1 METRKSSP
9 LTRTL
14 PKLSSMD
21 FFTEKASSDT
31 ENSGTL
37 LRSSACLLMAVHLN
51 LKVEEFLVI
60 SWYYRQMIRSFSP
73 YIYKDEAEAVEE
85 LLNSFEWPRDKAL
98 QVEQEAVELVNLT
111 RGMKARPGQLESFL
125 QEFALNTDEGLAMM
139 CLAEALLRI
148 PDTRTANALMKDRV
162 SAANWLQSQGKSSDW
177 VTKAAG
183 VGMAVTKKT
192 LDGSLSRLGE
202 PVIREAMI
210 KAMQM
215 MGKQFVL
222 GVDIK
227 AAMINAK
234 PWEKAGYRM
243 SYDMLGEAA
252 RDQATA
258 DIYFDSYKD
267 AIEQTA
273 IGNER
278 NEQNSGVSVK
288 LSALHPRFEYS
299 QKDRC
304 VPEIV
309 ERLGMLAVTA
319 AKHDVPLT
327 IDAEEANRL
336 DLTIEIFER
345 VLAEYV
351 PNGWE
356 GYGIAVQAYQKR
368 ALPLVKYLADHVNE
382 RQKRIQVRLVKGAY
396 WDTEIKRAQVG
407 GFPEYPVFTR
417 KNNTDVSYMACAYKL
432 LKNADVIYPMFATH
446 NAYTISAVRQIATEC
461 NITNYEFQR
470 LHGMGESLYGAFMQE
485 CEDVKASIYAPV
497 GIHKDLLPYLVRRL
511 LENGANS
518 SFVNKLMDE
527 SVPANEF
534 TRDPVDPVRK
544 YESKRHPQIPL
555 PSDLFGEV
563 RENSRGLDL
572 DDPLSSAEV
581 VEHIESYRSEHKAF
595 SLVGGNR
602 YEKIDGQFIEW
613 AFDNAKHAF
622 NDWNYKSAQ
631 QRALALESFADILE
645 NHRTELMSILV
656 HEAGKTIPDALD
668 EVREAVDFCRYYAA
682 QGRDIFDSEGTLMPG
697 YTGETNRLIMQGR
710 GTFVCISPWN
720 FPLAIFVGQVV
731 AALMAGNAVIAK
743 PASQTPYIAMRAVE
757 LMHRAGIPHSAIQLL
772 LGNGA
777 FGSKILEHKD
787 VAGVAFTGS
796 TDTAK
801 RIQQT
806 LVVHNDAVVPF
817 IAETGGQNA
826 MIVDSSS
833 LLEQV
838 VDDVVHSAFGSAG
851 QRCSALR
858 VLYVQN
864 DIATPFMNLLE
875 GAMKELK
882 VTSPHKLS
890 ADIGYV
896 IDGPAKQGLDKYIDY
911 IEAHGRKVGQADIS
925 RKSPDNSRLFAP
937 VAYEISNIHVL
948 DGEVFG
954 PVLHILRFHID
965 QLRFVINQINR
976 SGYGLTFGMH
986 TRIQS
991 RHEKVADAIRA
1002 GNIYVNRST
1011 TGAIV
1016 GVQPFGGMGLSG
1028 TGPKAGGPHYLHGFA
1043 TEKVITIDTT
1053 ASGGNASLLSI
1064 ED

>member
-1 METRKSSP
+1 
-9 LTRTL
+9 
-14 PKLSSMD
+14 
-21 FFTEKASSDT
+21 
-31 ENSGTL
+31 
-37 LRSSACLLMAVHLN
+37 
-51 LKVEEFLVI
+51 
-60 SWYYRQMIRSFSP
+60 MIRAFSL
-73 YIYKDEAEAVEE
+73 YIYKDEAEVVEE
-85 LLNSFEWPRDKAL
+85 LLTSFDWPRDKAL
-98 QVEQEAVELVNLT
+98 IVEQSAIGLVEET
-111 RGMKARPGQLESFL
+111 RATKTRPGQLESFL

-148 PDTRTANALMKDRV
+148 PDTRTVNALMKDRV
-162 SAANWLQSQGKSSDW
+162 AAANWLQTQGRSTDW

-183 VGMAVTKKT
+183 MGMAVTKKT

-210 KAMQM
+210 KAMQL

-227 AAMINAK
+227 AAVINAK
-234 PWEKAGYRM
+234 PWEKDGYRM

-258 DIYFDSYKD
+258 DAYYESYKN
-267 AIEQTA
+267 AIEHVA
-273 IGNER
+273 ANNER
-278 NEQNSGVSVK
+278 YEKNSGVSVK

-299 QKDRC
+299 QKERC

-309 ERLGMLAVTA
+309 EKLGILAVTA
-319 AKHDVPLT
+319 AKYNVPLT
-327 IDAEEANRL
+327 IDAEEVNRL
-336 DLTIEIFER
+336 DLTVDIFER
-345 VLAEYV
+345 VLSEYV
-351 PNGWE
+351 PSGWE
-356 GYGIAVQAYQKR
+356 GYGLAIQAYQKR
-368 ALPLVKYLADHVNE
+368 ALPLVKHITEHV
-382 RQKRIQVRLVKGAY
+382 RQSGKRIQLRLVKGAY
-396 WDTEIKRAQVG
+396 WDTEIKRAQMG

-417 KNNTDVSYMACAYKL
+417 KNNTDVSYLACAERL
-432 LKNADVIYPMFATH
+432 FRNADCVYPMFATH
-446 NAYTISAVRQIATEC
+446 NAYTICAIRQMAIDA
-461 NITNYEFQR
+461 NVTNYEFQR
-470 LHGMGESLYGAFMQE
+470 LHGMGETLYTALMSRH
-485 CEDVKASIYAPV
+485 DDIKASIYAPV

-527 SVPANEF
+527 NVPANEF

-544 YESKRHPQIPL
+544 YESKRHPEIPL
-555 PSDLFGEV
+555 PSQLFGET
-563 RENSRGLDL
+563 RLNSSGLDL
-572 DDPLSSAEV
+572 DDPLSSSDV
-581 VEHIESYRSEHKAF
+581 VDYIGSYSSEHKPF

-602 YEKIDGQFIEW
+602 YEHIDEQFIEW

-631 QRALALESFADILE
+631 QRALTIERIADMLED
-645 NHRTELMSILV
+645 HRTELMSILV

-682 QGRDIFDSEGTLMPG
+682 IGRDVFDGEGTLMPG

-720 FPLAIFVGQVV
+720 FPLAIFTGQVV

-743 PASQTPYIAMRAVE
+743 PASQTPYIAMRTVE

-772 LGNGA
+772 LGDGA

-864 DIATPFMNLLE
+864 DIASPFMELLE
-875 GAMKELK
+875 GAMKELN
-882 VTSPHKLS
+882 VSSPHNLS
-890 ADIGYV
+890 ADIGYI
-896 IDGPAKQGLDKYIDY
+896 IDTPAKQGLDEYIDY
-911 IEAHGRKVGQADIS
+911 IGAHGKKVGQAHITS
-925 RKSPDNSRLFAP
+925 NLSDNGRLFAP
-937 VAYEISNIHVL
+937 VAYEISNVHVL

-976 SGYGLTFGMH
+976 SGFGLTFGMH

-991 RHEKVADAIRA
+991 RHEKVAEVIRA
-1002 GNIYVNRST
+1002 GNVYVNRST